1 MIRRAFISILF
12 GAVAVL
18 PVFAQSSD
26 ISVTVV
32 GEGNRLNVPVYRIA
46 IDSNSAELLASAKRA
61 FSLHGSYII
70 TTPAK
75 AQFTFS
81 FTQTGTNSVQA
92 TIKGGTTFSQVCTG
106 ANLTNALMKAC
117 DVAVE
122 RTLRTEG
129 FFAGKIV
136 FSYSRTGSSKSE
148 ICVSDMVF
156 KNVRA
161 LTNDKSDSLMPHF
174 SPNGSKVMYT
184 GYYRSGFMDLFQ
196 IDLNTNTRK
205 PFASYKGSNT
215 GGVFSPNGSTVAMIL
230 TATGNAEI
238 YTASSTGRN
247 FKRLTKTNQ
256 ATESSPSF
264 SPDGSKIL
272 FASDFMGSPQIY
284 TMPIAGGKSTR
295 VRTNI
300 SRYCSEPTWNY
311 KFPNKIAFTIAQGRG
326 FQVAVYDFNTGRSE
340 TISSGA
346 STSNPKW
353 LNDGRHIICTKTS
366 GGKRQL
372 YIIDSETKRQ
382 APLHTVSFGSAK
394 EPDFVYVK

>member
-1 MIRRAFISILF
+1 MIRRVFFSILF
-12 GAVAVL
+12 GAVASISAV
-18 PVFAQSSD
+18 AQTTPQ
-26 ISVTVV
+26 IVVT
-32 GEGNRLNVPVYRIA
+32 GEGNRLNVPVYRVA
-46 IDSNSAELLASAKRA
+46 ITSESADLLATAKRA

-75 AQFTFS
+75 AQFTLSFS
-81 FTQTGTNSVQA
+81 QAGANSVKA
-92 TIKGGTTFSQVCTG
+92 TIKGGTTYSEVCTG
-106 ANLTNALMKAC
+106 VNLTNALMKAC
-117 DVAVE
+117 DVVVE
-122 RTLRTEG
+122 RTLRTPG

-136 FSYSRTGSSKSE
+136 FSYSRAGSEKSE
-148 ICVSDMVF
+148 ICMSDMVF

-205 PFASYKGSNT
+205 SFASYKGANT
-215 GGVFSPNGSTVAMIL
+215 GGSFSPNGSSVAMIL
-230 TATGNAEI
+230 SAVGNAEV
-238 YTASSTGRN
+238 YTASATGRN
-247 FKRLTKTNQ
+247 FKRLTTTRQ

-272 FASDFMGSPQIY
+272 FASDLMGSPQIY
-284 TMPIAGGKSTR
+284 TMAVSGGKPTR

-300 SRYCSEPTWNY
+300 SGYCSEPTWNY
-311 KFPNKIAFTIAQGRG
+311 KNPNKIAFTIAQGRG
-326 FQVAVYDFNTGRSE
+326 FQVAVYDFTTRKSE
-340 TISSGA
+340 TISSGT

-353 LNDGRHIICTKTS
+353 LNDGRHIICTKST
-366 GGKRQL
+366 GKKRQL
-372 YIIDSETKRQ
+372 YIIDTETKRQ
-382 APLHTVSFGSAK
+382 APLHTASFGSAK

>member
-1 MIRRAFISILF
+1 MIRRVFFSILF
-12 GAVAVL
+12 GAVVSISAV
-18 PVFAQSSD
+18 AQSR
-26 ISVTVV
+26 INIEVT
-32 GEGNRLNVPVYRIA
+32 GENRFNVPVYRVA
-46 IDSNSAELLASAKRA
+46 ITSDNADLLATAKRA
-61 FSLHGSYII
+61 FSLHGSYVV
-70 TTPAK
+70 TVPAK

-81 FTQTGTNSVQA
+81 FNQAGANSVSV
-92 TIKGGTTFSQVCTG
+92 TIKGGTTYSQVCTG
-106 ANLTNALMKAC
+106 VNMANALMKAC

-122 RTLRTEG
+122 RTLRIPG

-136 FSYSRTGSSKSE
+136 FSYSRSGSSKSE
-148 ICVSDMVF
+148 ICMSDIVF

-215 GGVFSPNGSTVAMIL
+215 GGTFSPNGSTVAMIL

-238 YTASSTGRN
+238 YTASSTGKN

-264 SPDGSKIL
+264 SPDGTKIL
-272 FASDFMGSPQIY
+272 FASDSMGSPQIY
-284 TMPIAGGKSTR
+284 TMPVSGGKATR

-300 SRYCSEPTWNY
+300 SGYCSEPTWNY
-311 KFPNKIAFTIAQGRG
+311 KDPNKIAFTIAQGRG
-326 FQVAVYDFNTGRSE
+326 FQVAVYDFTTRKSE

-382 APLHTVSFGSAK
+382 APLHTASFGSAK